1 MPTPTVIKIE
11 NVSKK
16 FTRSIKR
23 SMAYGSFD
31 LIKKVIGIPVN
42 RSLLRPS
49 EFWALEDVNLEIHKG
64 EKVGFLGENGSGKST
79 LLRMING
86 IFPPDTGSIKVDGSI
101 GALIAVGAGFHPHMT
116 GRENI
121 FLNGTILGM
130 KRKEIESKLDEIIHF
145 AELGEFMDAPV
156 STYSS
161 GMRVR
166 LGFSIAVHTKP
177 DIMLV
182 DEILAVGDLAFQL
195 KCLRKLADF
204 RDEGGTFIIVSHN
217 MQVIRN
223 SCDRVIWLE
232 SGKVI
237 DSGDVDLICS
247 KYEASQISK
256 SFADEQSSQQFSK
269 DNKISLDPL
278 VKITSVELLDKR
290 DKVIEQLA
298 VGEPLSVKI
307 TYDAQRKVLEP
318 IFAVGVHNGDGQ
330 LIIESYSDKEGLN
343 LQEIEGQ
350 GELFM
355 RLPQFAYKPGI
366 YSFTVMLS
374 EQTQLRKLEWHEKSY
389 KLSVVNDTKP
399 INQGLAYPYPTWSHH
414 DHLKA

>member
-1 MPTPTVIKIE
+1 MQAQTVIKIE

-31 LIKKVIGIPVN
+31 LIRKIVGIPVN

-49 EFWALEDVNLEIHKG
+49 EFWALEDVSIEIRKG

-86 IFPPDTGSIKVDGSI
+86 IFPPDTGSIRVDGSI

-130 KRKEIESKLDEIIHF
+130 KRKEIESKLEEIIHF
-145 AELGEFMDAPV
+145 AEIGEFMDAPV

-217 MQVIRN
+217 MQVMRN
-223 SCDRVIWLE
+223 SCDRVVWLE

-237 DSGDVDLICS
+237 ESGNVDLICS
-247 KYEASQISK
+247 KYEASQINK
-256 SFADEQSSQQFSK
+256 SYADEQSSQQFSK
-269 DNKISLDPL
+269 DNKISLDPQ
-278 VKITSVELLDKR
+278 VKITSVELLDEA
-290 DKVIEQLA
+290 DNAVEQLTL
-298 VGEPLSVKI
+298 GQPLTVKI
-307 TYDAQRKVLEP
+307 RYNAMRKVLVP
-318 IFAVGVHNGDGQ
+318 IFAVSVHNGDGQ
-330 LIIESYSDKEGLN
+330 LVIESYSDKEGLN
-343 LQEIEGQ
+343 LKEIAGEG
-350 GELFM
+350 EVVLK
-355 RLPQFAYKPGI
+355 LPKFAYRPGI

-389 KLSVVNDTKP
+389 KLSLINENLP
-399 INQGLAYPYPTWSHH
+399 INQGLTYPYPNWSHH
-414 DHLKA
+414 DHRTT